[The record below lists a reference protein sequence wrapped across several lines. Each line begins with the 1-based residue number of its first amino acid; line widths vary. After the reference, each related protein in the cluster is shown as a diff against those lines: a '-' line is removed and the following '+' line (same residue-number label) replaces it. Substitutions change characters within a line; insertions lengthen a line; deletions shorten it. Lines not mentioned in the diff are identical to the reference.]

1 MIYFEYTSLAVFAV
15 IAVKYVHVVFI
26 KGRGESG

>member
-1 MIYFEYTSLAVFAV
+1 MISFEYTSLAIFAV

-26 KGRGESG
+26 KGRPE